1 MPQNATISESSMRKV
16 TITAL
21 AGTSIE
27 WYDFFI
33 YGTAAALVFSG
44 LFFPGDMPAGVGLIA
59 AFSTFAVGFFALVMA
74 ASGRHPHI
82 MIITRIRHHRA
93 ADIT

>member
-1 MPQNATISESSMRKV
+1 MSQNATISESSMRKV

-59 AFSTFAVGFFALVMA
+59 AFSTFAVGFFARLVSVLMLTETG
-74 ASGRHPHI
+74 GRDLEEEFVP
-82 MIITRIRHHRA
+82 TTSSA
-93 ADIT
+93 